1 VVANGRQKFCGR
13 SSFCH
18 FCGQQL
24 SNVSVGNGLQEKRM
38 GDPALFDTI
47 CITATFL
54 GIASVLVLSVLYL
67 ERLG

>member
-1 VVANGRQKFCGR
+1 MR
-13 SSFCH
+13 
-18 FCGQQL
+18 
-24 SNVSVGNGLQEKRM
+24 EKRM

-47 CITATFL
+47 CITAAFL